1 MDRTKDYESSSEESV
16 NETTA
21 TSKGTRKSKKDSKSK
36 NRQKKQKKR
45 RNSSSSSDR
54 EKEKDDPNKL
64 MMLNED
70 LDTIQK
76 HHFTKNMVEFIKI
89 FVEELNMEREIQN
102 EDPILIWVREKGE
115 DDFKIFVQK

>member
-1 MDRTKDYESSSEESV
+1 MERTKDYESSSEESV

-36 NRQKKQKKR
+36 KKQKKQKKR

-54 EKEKDDPNKL
+54 EKEKDGSNKL
-64 MMLNED
+64 IKLNEG
-70 LDTIQK
+70 LDKIEE

-89 FVEELNMEREIQN
+89 FVEELNMEREIKN
-102 EDPILIWVREKGE
+102 KDPILIWVREKGE
-115 DDFKIFVQK
+115 DDFEIFVQK

>member
-1 MDRTKDYESSSEESV
+1 MERTKDYESSSDGSV
-16 NETTA
+16 IDTTV

-36 NRQKKQKKR
+36 KKQKKQKKR

-64 MMLNED
+64 MMLNKD

-89 FVEELNMEREIQN
+89 FVEELNMERETKN
-102 EDPILIWVREKGE
+102 KDPILIWVREKGE